1 MKKILIVFISV
12 FFSLIVLAF
21 LGISWLQKDLSATKD
36 LVVPMIDMDEV
47 QDGTYL
53 GKYENGRFSTSI
65 EVVVSDHIITEVNVI
80 DDVTFKKEDV
90 TQSLIDQVIQHNGL
104 DVDGI
109 SGATA
114 TVNAYLMAI
123 HNALNQGE
131 NAWNIHSLFIVV
143 NTGQPSHMQSI

>member
-1 MKKILIVFISV
+1 VKKILIVFISV

-131 NAWNIHSLFIVV
+131 NA
-143 NTGQPSHMQSI
+143 